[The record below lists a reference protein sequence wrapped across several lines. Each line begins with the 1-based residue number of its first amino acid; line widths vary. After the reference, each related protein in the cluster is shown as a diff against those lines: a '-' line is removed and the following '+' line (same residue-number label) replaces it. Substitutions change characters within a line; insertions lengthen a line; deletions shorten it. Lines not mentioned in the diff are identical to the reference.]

1 MIGGQGVAGAHRVT
15 GTLGLE
21 AVWVSV
27 IVGSGS
33 WCVYPVVN
41 KLLLP
46 PRDTERR
53 RRLLVA
59 LLRVSQNCRDVIHV
73 RSCKQSESKSKI
85 SVSGE
90 NLTIRPIRPRFFL
103 SPLYQVTP
111 MKSNLFSTAERCQY
125 TTPTT
130 RHHLCASAGALLNK
144 KLSIPVDIYY
154 KSCTETKNAIN
165 LLLINLLSIKPTK
178 FLTLLH
184 E

>member
-1 MIGGQGVAGAHRVT
+1 MIGGQGVARAHRVT

-46 PRDTERR
+46 PRDAERR

-59 LLRVSQNCRDVIHV
+59 LLGVSQNCRDVVHV
-73 RSCKQSESKSKI
+73 WSCKQSESKSKI

-90 NLTIRPIRPRFFL
+90 NLTTRQFTIE
-103 SPLYQVTP
+103 PLTTGLGFPVPASSDHSYEVKLVFHGWKTSTHH
-111 MKSNLFSTAERCQY
+111 SNHKAPFVCVCWCFPE
-125 TTPTT
+125 
-130 RHHLCASAGALLNK
+130 
-144 KLSIPVDIYY
+144 
-154 KSCTETKNAIN
+154 
-165 LLLINLLSIKPTK
+165 
-178 FLTLLH
+178 
-184 E
+184 

>member
-46 PRDTERR
+46 PRDTERWR
-53 RRLLVA
+53 CLLVA
-59 LLRVSQNCRDVIHV
+59 LLGVSQNCRDVVHV

-90 NLTIRPIRPRFFL
+90 NLT
-103 SPLYQVTP
+103 
-111 MKSNLFSTAERCQY
+111 
-125 TTPTT
+125 T
-130 RHHLCASAGALLNK
+130 RQFT
-144 KLSIPVDIYY
+144 I
-154 KSCTETKNAIN
+154 
-165 LLLINLLSIKPTK
+165 
-178 FLTLLH
+178 
-184 E
+184 

>member
-21 AVWVSV
+21 AVWVGV

-46 PRDTERR
+46 PGDAERR

-59 LLRVSQNCRDVIHV
+59 LLGVSQNCRDVVHV

-90 NLTIRPIRPRFFL
+90 NLT
-103 SPLYQVTP
+103 T
-111 MKSNLFSTAERCQY
+111 K
-125 TTPTT
+125 
-130 RHHLCASAGALLNK
+130 HHNK
-144 KLSIPVDIYY
+144 TV
-154 KSCTETKNAIN
+154 
-165 LLLINLLSIKPTK
+165 
-178 FLTLLH
+178 
-184 E
+184 